1 MTEHTIHTSDGRALA
16 VYEAGDPRGRPVL
29 AIYGTPSG
37 GLVYQRHE
45 ADART
50 RGVRFLTYDR
60 PGYGRSDPRPGR
72 TVADCV
78 DDVAALADALGIERL
93 AVWGVSGGGPHAL
106 ACAALLP
113 DRVPAAASL
122 ASVAPYGA
130 EGLDW
135 LDGMGEENIREF
147 GLALDGREA
156 LEPYLREQAGGLAN
170 AGPDDLLTVWATL
183 LTPVDA
189 AVATA
194 DFAAY
199 LLENAN
205 AAMAGGVDG
214 WLDDDLAFT
223 EPWGFDLRSIG
234 VPLLL
239 WHGDQDRFVPLAH
252 GRWLAERIP
261 GVESRLTADEGH
273 LTLIEH
279 RVPEVHAWLLERM
292 G

>member
-1 MTEHTIHTSDGRALA
+1 MTEHTIHSSDGRMLA

-29 AIYGTPSG
+29 AIYGTPSS
-37 GLVYQRHE
+37 GLVYQRH
-45 ADART
+45 ADDART
-50 RGVRFLTYDR
+50 RGIRFLTYDR
-60 PGYGRSDPRPGR
+60 PGYGGSDARPGR

-78 DDVAALADALGIERL
+78 DDVTALADSLGVERL

-113 DRVPAAASL
+113 DRVSAAASL
-122 ASVAPYGA
+122 AAVAPWGA

-135 LDGMGEENIREF
+135 LDGMGEENVREF

-156 LEPYLREQAGGLAN
+156 LEPYLREEAAALAN
-170 AGPDDLLTVWATL
+170 AGPDDLLTVWETL

-194 DFAAY
+194 DFAVY

-205 AAMAGGVDG
+205 RAMAGGVAG

-223 EPWGFDLRSIG
+223 LPWGFDIETIR

-261 GVESRLTADEGH
+261 GVEARLTAGEGH
-273 LTLIEH
+273 LTLFEH